1 MNLGGTSEGYIKI
14 TEGSQLKSYACCL
27 GTFYR
32 KKKSTEHFAIL
43 SFKWKRKKFNIHI
56 WVLHTITHR
65 NFHLL
70 F

>member
-32 KKKSTEHFAIL
+32 KKNPQNTLLYCHL
-43 SFKWKRKKFNIHI
+43 SGKE
-56 WVLHTITHR
+56 R
-65 NFHLL
+65 NLTYISGSYIQ
-70 F
+70 